1 MIFEKIYLQIY
12 VSKTSGIFL
21 WGERIIKSLGNS
33 AVSDL
38 LYLKHYFLSLFYL
51 FIYCFDH
58 ACGMCYFL

>member
-38 LYLKHYFLSLFYL
+38 LYLKHYFLSLL
-51 FIYCFDH
+51 FIYLLF
-58 ACGMCYFL
+58 